1 MVRHINFGD
10 NVVLKL
16 NASVIFI
23 IKTRNKKLLLEI
35 NELKNHVRALMFCLH
50 K

>member
-1 MVRHINFGD
+1 MVREINFGD

-23 IKTRNKKLLLEI
+23 IKTRNKNCYWKLM
-35 NELKNHVRALMFCLH
+35 N
-50 K
+50 